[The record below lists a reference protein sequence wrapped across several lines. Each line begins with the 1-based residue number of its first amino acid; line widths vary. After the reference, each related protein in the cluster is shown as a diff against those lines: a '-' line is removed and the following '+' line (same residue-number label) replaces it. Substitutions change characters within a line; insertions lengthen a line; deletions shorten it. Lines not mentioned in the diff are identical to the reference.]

1 MCTHIH
7 LQNIN
12 KQPWTAEEE
21 RIIHE
26 AQQKYGNKWAKIAQM
41 LPGRSDN
48 SIKVLT

>member
-48 SIKVLT
+48 SIKVRA